1 MMLTSPSF
9 ILLQFLAQLSDS
21 GLCWQNSPRN
31 NPAISIIIIII
42 ISIIIIIIINIIV
55 VGRTFPVTTLHL
67 RSSLLML
74 NHNSR

>member
-31 NPAISIIIIII
+31 NPAPQVITS
-42 ISIIIIIIINIIV
+42 NAQQ
-55 VGRTFPVTTLHL
+55 
-67 RSSLLML
+67 
-74 NHNSR
+74 